1 MSPAATPRS
10 DHLTA
15 DRSGRTLTPTVTRGA
30 QTAVTADSI
39 AESPADDGQLFCYR
53 HPDRETWV
61 RCGRC
66 DRPICPKCA
75 MQGPVGLRCK
85 QCGKPAFDPLTS
97 FTPLQVILGVG
108 AALGS
113 GLVAGYLAGRIG
125 FFSVLVGYFAGGIIA
140 EIVSR
145 VTGYKRG
152 PVMLGIVLGGIVVGV
167 LAGAVAAFLVDY
179 GAVYGAVSDD
189 PEAASYFPFQS
200 IVIDTATWALVAA
213 GAACVGAWQRL
224 RW

>member
-1 MSPAATPRS
+1 MTAT
-10 DHLTA
+10 
-15 DRSGRTLTPTVTRGA
+15 
-30 QTAVTADSI
+30 SI
-39 AESPADDGQLFCYR
+39 AETPTDDDRLFCYR

-97 FTPLQVILGVG
+97 FTPVQLLLGSL

-125 FFSVLVGYFAGGIIA
+125 FFSVIIGYFAGGFIA
-140 EIVSR
+140 EIVTR

-152 PVMLGIVLGGIVVGV
+152 PVMLTIVLGGILVGV
-167 LAGAVAAFLVDY
+167 IAGAVGAFLVDY
-179 GAVYGAVSDD
+179 GPIYAAVSSD
-189 PEAASYFPFQS
+189 PDAAAAIPFQS
-200 IVIDTATWALVAA
+200 FLLDTATWALIAA